1 MRYYARNLITPVHPR
16 ACGELSSWKLMIVN
30 VLRDRKERTK
40 YSLYF
45 PGRWERV
52 QIGRISQAKPFL
64 IGAG

>member
-1 MRYYARNLITPVHPR
+1 
-16 ACGELSSWKLMIVN
+16 MIVN

-52 QIGRISQAKPFL
+52 QTGRISQAKPL
-64 IGAG
+64 SDRCRMIEA